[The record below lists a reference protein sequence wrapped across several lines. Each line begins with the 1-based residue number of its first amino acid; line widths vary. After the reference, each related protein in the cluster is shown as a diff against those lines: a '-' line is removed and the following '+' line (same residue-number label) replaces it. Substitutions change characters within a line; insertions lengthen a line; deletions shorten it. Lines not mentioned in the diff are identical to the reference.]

1 MCVLDLYNRNKILA
15 EFNKKKCVSFSLKYM
30 YLLHLKIENLSV
42 GSPEIKCL
50 EQLFKKKVWR

>member
-15 EFNKKKCVSFSLKYM
+15 EFNKKKCVSFSLKYK

-50 EQLFKKKVWR
+50 E